1 MVYTT
6 GNTLLLYNRIRKLLY
21 GKDKKMKEQN
31 HPNVIKIRNAHV
43 HNLKHIN
50 VDIPLNKLVGIAGVS
65 GSGNRSTFGTGS
77 ELLNT
82 L

>member
-50 VDIPLNKLVGIAGVS
+50 VDIPGI
-65 GSGNRSTFGTGS
+65 RSTFGTGS